1 MIVKFIY
8 LMLLLFIA
16 AMLIIGSS
24 VDQEGID
31 NLNNISWNEVYTE
44 ATYETLDDNSNRL
57 VLIVYKGIDFIGY
70 TALEVAKWGAEYG
83 YENPEYDYGFFF
95 NLIIWAIR
103 LLIILALVPVLIPLI
118 ALITMAVMGINNLI
132 KRIKLR
138 RENENKKDRT

>member
-1 MIVKFIY
+1 MITKFIY

-31 NLNNISWNEVYTE
+31 SINNISWNEVYSE
-44 ATYETLDDNSNRL
+44 IEYNQDDDASRL

-70 TALEVAKWGAEYG
+70 TALEVIKWGAEYG

-138 RENENKKDRT
+138 RSKK